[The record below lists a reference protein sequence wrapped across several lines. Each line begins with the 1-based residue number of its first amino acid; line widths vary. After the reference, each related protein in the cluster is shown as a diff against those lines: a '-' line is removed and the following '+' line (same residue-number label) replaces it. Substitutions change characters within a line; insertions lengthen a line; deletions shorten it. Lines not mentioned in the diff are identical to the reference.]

1 MRDDRVFA
9 ETVRI
14 SFYLILA
21 LMTALFILSKFIGD
35 EMVLSSFILMLTFIP
50 ALSLI
55 TALPLAQRKIK
66 FLILAVLAE
75 MVLAYYL
82 AFHS

>member
-14 SFYLILA
+14 SFYLILG
-21 LMTALFILSKFIGD
+21 LMTVVFIFSKFMGD
-35 EMVLSSFILMLTFIP
+35 KVVVTNVLLMLTFIP

-55 TALPLAQRKIK
+55 TALPLAQRRIK